1 MNSQTKGL
9 STGKATLST
18 GGWGAIL
25 SVLVSAILTD
35 PNSVWRTVAYALV
48 PGVAATLTYVMN
60 WFISRHGFESPEDAA
75 KRAKC
80 KRDLAEIEKQLR
92 SDHLSPEIKS
102 TLMQAKARTIE
113 ILVSIGRESILETSA
128 RNITP
133 SKTADPQS

>member
-80 KRDLAEIEKQLR
+80 KRDLAEIEKQL
-92 SDHLSPEIKS
+92 HL
-102 TLMQAKARTIE
+102 TT
-113 ILVSIGRESILETSA
+113 
-128 RNITP
+128 
-133 SKTADPQS
+133 

>member
-1 MNSQTKGL
+1 MSSQSKGL

-25 SVLVSAILTD
+25 SVLVGAVLTD

-48 PGVAATLTYVMN
+48 PGVAAVLTYVMN

-80 KRDLAEIEKQLR
+80 KRDLAEIEKQL
-92 SDHLSPEIKS
+92 SSEHLTPEIEAR
-102 TLMQAKARTIE
+102 LMQAKAKTIE
-113 ILVSIGRESILETSA
+113 ILVSIGSDSIIEASSRSSQLSDIA
-128 RNITP
+128 G
-133 SKTADPQS
+133 PQG